1 MRRINYTLICVML
14 WVPIASGQQTSAAVP
29 QPVAP
34 TIAVKMI
41 DLVDSTRD
49 PAGKQYRAGLIRPVN
64 IGNGVIIAQGSA
76 ATVVLVKNGSDW
88 DVQLSSLVIKGQ
100 VTTITS
106 NPGTVIGA
114 AAQTNMANAAN
125 AANAV
130 LGSFGRKPN
139 TYSLVAVVAMGERVI
154 LTPGISL
161 SFVLNAIPPSN
172 AASSAASSAPA
183 APAAKPPS
191 AGQGGPAQA
200 QKQQGGGW
208 WWYCQALQ
216 YMTGV
221 FFYPADIMTRAD
233 VDAAIQTAWSNH
245 VRREHP
251 NENIPLTGCTLGG
264 ADQAA
269 TQRLHDHVRASQKD
283 IIGKD
288 VIDVDWKYVPGQDTP
303 PAESPTGMA
312 VSFCFSAE
320 NMTPIYFSDI
330 FGTNISAR
338 LDGGQQ
344 KVDSYFYQY
353 LKQKYA
359 YKNPSN
365 YPASC
370 SILGTTS
377 SAKATKQELE
387 TRWKRANMQII
398 ETGWKWVHPPGTA
411 VASGKGK
418 PSYCFGYNGN
428 TGYFSDIFEMP
439 PNTALS
445 PLIDS
450 FARFVIEKY
459 RLNTGRNGT
468 GSWEGGVTCPSSDN
482 KDPDKK
488 YGREKGYKF
497 IETGWKPKSFQEGGH

>member
-29 QPVAP
+29 QPLAP
-34 TIAVKMI
+34 VVAVKMI
-41 DLVDSTRD
+41 DLVDSSSD

-76 ATVVLVKNGSDW
+76 ATVVLVKNGSGW

-139 TYSLVAVVAMGERVI
+139 TYSPVAVVAMGERVI

-172 AASSAASSAPA
+172 AAASAASSAPA
-183 APAAKPPS
+183 APAAKPPA
-191 AGQGGPAQA
+191 AGPGGPAQA

-216 YMTGV
+216 DMTGV
-221 FFYPADIMTRAD
+221 FFYPADITARAD

-269 TQRLHDHVRASQKD
+269 TQRLHDHVRASK
-283 IIGKD
+283 GSG

-398 ETGWKWVHPPGTA
+398 ETGWKWVIPPGT
-411 VASGKGK
+411 
-418 PSYCFGYNGN
+418 
-428 TGYFSDIFEMP
+428 P
-439 PNTALS
+439 PNTFLCYCSAYFGPNGGENLAFS
-445 PLIDS
+445 DS
-450 FARFVIEKY
+450 FWAPLATDLGSLRDDYNKFIKEKY
-459 RLNTGRNGT
+459 SVQGLSAGCNSADRAQQ
-468 GSWEGGVTCPSSDN
+468 EGPMKAGG
-482 KDPDKK
+482 KK
-488 YGREKGYKF
+488 I
-497 IETGWKPKSFQEGGH
+497 IETGWKPKTFPLQVPRAQ